1 MISTRYQP
9 FPVFIQSPKDHT
21 LRGTQHNMSPSSAQP
36 PSPPG
41 PSSASA
47 TTTTTTSSSPPT
59 TTSRS
64 TTLPRSVG
72 VGTAS
77 SSASSPPPPQPP
89 LHHHHHHH
97 HHHLHHPPAAAQPA
111 PQPSHPHPSHLHPAP
126 GSSNSTTNQPPPSI
140 GASLPSPTNPTHL
153 PTATQHAQTA
163 QARAALVASLG
174 NALDTELKS
183 RAALLHGGAAAIA
196 RQERDLNDALE
207 GLRRE
212 DDRLLRV
219 LEGGSRRVKELGD
232 VQNWAERLERDFIV
246 LEETMRLVER
256 GDGEEEGSEGS
267 WSGSQ
272 SGSGSWS
279 GSGSERGSVAGDEEA
294 DGDGDVRMDGDAAAP
309 LDKGK
314 GKDKQVVVPSADAMD
329 LDPVQVPLPSDEAD
343 EAGLANAAT
352 NIREPEQNMTAAAP
366 SPGSTSWFKRFIW
379 RT

>member
-1 MISTRYQP
+1 
-9 FPVFIQSPKDHT
+9 
-21 LRGTQHNMSPSSAQP
+21 MSPSSAQP

-41 PSSASA
+41 PSSASVTTA
-47 TTTTTTSSSPPT
+47 TTSTSPPT

-64 TTLPRSVG
+64 TTLPRSIG
-72 VGTAS
+72 AGTAS
-77 SSASSPPPPQPP
+77 SSVSSPPPPQPP

-97 HHHLHHPPAAAQPA
+97 HHYHLHHPPAAAHPA
-111 PQPSHPHPSHLHPAP
+111 PQPSHPHPHPSHLHPAP
-126 GSSNSTTNQPPPSI
+126 APALAPGSSSNNNNTTTTNNQPPPPTVGS
-140 GASLPSPTNPTHL
+140 GALPSPTNPTHL

-174 NALDTELKS
+174 NALDTELQS

-232 VQNWAERLERDFIV
+232 VQNWAERLERDFLV

-256 GDGEEEGSEGS
+256 GDGDGDEGDEEGSEGS

-343 EAGLANAAT
+343 EAGMTNAAT
-352 NIREPEQNMTAAAP
+352 NAREPEQNMTAAAP

-379 RT
+379 RS